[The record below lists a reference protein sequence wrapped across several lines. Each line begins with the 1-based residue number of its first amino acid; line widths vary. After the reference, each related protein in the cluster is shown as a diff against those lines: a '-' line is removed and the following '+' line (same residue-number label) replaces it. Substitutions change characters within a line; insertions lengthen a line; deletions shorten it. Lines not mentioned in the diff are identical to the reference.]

1 MDSPSSTDRR
11 QAWVRSSRHWLTLE
25 DAEPHEPHGPSP
37 ISDTLP
43 DDEVFFEGCSAG
55 KIESWLQGCGPEL
68 GQEDPGH
75 LTIES
80 LLKAGSSFEDD
91 LSLGAEGGL
100 KASVTRSVSQHCVLM
115 PSAMWPCLLRF
126 LTSLSGMPLHVYRRP
141 HLSTA
146 AFGPTLPLS
155 PQPHTHSPTTNNE
168 PFVSENAPV
177 SSLSGTL
184 VRFIHSPLSFL
195 PLMRLIIHK
204 AKWRAATVLNVGEDG
219 QDAGRCP
226 LLLPPP
232 RPRQKGPAASAPQR
246 LGLPFACLG
255 HSMASSGLSS
265 ATSKT
270 ASSVSEVL
278 QMCSEDAEE
287 TLYQLGFGC
296 DEPQVTARIPA
307 RFFSF
312 PSQLRGINF
321 RLFLESQLCRLREE
335 DPGLSLA
342 SRFRQVEVLTAM
354 ANAFYSLYSHVSRTP
369 LQKLAPPELSFSM
382 SPVES
387 KIGQRF
393 FSSVRSEPKSPV
405 ERFKDTVSKMCLYTG
420 SSSRCSDSASPHASP
435 HKRSSLPDLVGM
447 VIGNVKL
454 EGTRDQDSGH
464 EDKRNTEDMMERR
477 DGEEQRES
485 ERGGVGNRGGERG
498 ELVEKDSQRNVE
510 NSIDLSDM
518 KSEKQKE
525 KVVELCEMDSERQGE
540 KTIDLSDMESERQE
554 EKVVE
559 LTEMDSERQGEKTID
574 LSDMESE
581 RQGEKVVELS
591 EMDNERQ
598 GERVVETGLN
608 KTQSQMESLMGRT
621 EAVRDAAR
629 RLRFSEPEPQ
639 PCASRRL
646 NAASLIPKV
655 KPAAGIAPIA
665 KVTHDVICPQIIESV
680 HQAPFTQPHQTPFL
694 EEGCR
699 PDQRTVPSVGQ
710 DTLPATRDTGLETNE
725 RVSKETRDERCFED
739 VCSDKTRPLASTPI
753 SYGSRSEER
762 PPCQITV
769 TGWEGDG
776 AALYVGKPE
785 KKGVAHSSA
794 KAAVTQVSPT
804 SNSGKNRNY
813 LSPVRPPS
821 LGRDL
826 HSNQQANSFELEEVH
841 SAGEDEMGQSEG
853 QILMVSPGLSAVKRQ
868 REVFLRGDSLHSD
881 SSGYAEEECN
891 PRSSSPE
898 KEGS

>member
-80 LLKAGSSFEDD
+80 LLKASSSFEDD
-91 LSLGAEGGL
+91 LSLGAE
-100 KASVTRSVSQHCVLM
+100 
-115 PSAMWPCLLRF
+115 
-126 LTSLSGMPLHVYRRP
+126 
-141 HLSTA
+141 
-146 AFGPTLPLS
+146 
-155 PQPHTHSPTTNNE
+155 
-168 PFVSENAPV
+168 
-177 SSLSGTL
+177 
-184 VRFIHSPLSFL
+184 
-195 PLMRLIIHK
+195 
-204 AKWRAATVLNVGEDG
+204 ATVLNIGEDG

-307 RFFSF
+307 R
-312 PSQLRGINF
+312 
-321 RLFLESQLCRLREE
+321 
-335 DPGLSLA
+335 
-342 SRFRQVEVLTAM
+342 RFRQVEVLTAM

-485 ERGGVGNRGGERG
+485 ERGGVGDRGGERG

-510 NSIDLSDM
+510 NAIDLSDM

-559 LTEMDSERQGEKTID
+559 LTEMDSGRQGEKTID

-591 EMDNERQ
+591 EMDSERQ

-608 KTQSQMESLMGRT
+608 KTQSPMELLMGRT

-629 RLRFSEPEPQ
+629 RLRFSEHEPQ
-639 PCASRRL
+639 PCSSWRL
-646 NAASLIPKV
+646 SADPGTPVQLLKSASLIPKV

-680 HQAPFTQPHQTPFL
+680 HQAPFTQPHQTPLL

-699 PDQRTVPSVGQ
+699 PDTRTVPSVGQ
-710 DTLPATRDTGLETNE
+710 DTLPATRDTGLGTNE
-725 RVSKETRDERCFED
+725 RESKETQQRCFED
-739 VCSDKTRPLASTPI
+739 VCSDKARPLASTPI

-804 SNSGKNRNY
+804 SNSGRNRNY

-826 HSNQQANSFELEEVH
+826 DSNQQANSFELEEVH

-853 QILMVSPGLSAVKRQ
+853 QILVVSPGLSAVKRQ